1 MSVRDDI
8 AAIGTRKTA
17 ADVLNSIVD
26 IADRKG
32 GMTAAQK
39 GFVTTCRRMLR
50 DDHPLQEHLTAWTE
64 ARTRA

>member
-1 MSVRDDI
+1 MSLRDEI

-17 ADVLNSIVD
+17 ADVLHSIVD

-32 GMTAAQK
+32 GMSGAQK
-39 GFVTTCRRMLR
+39 DFATICRRMLR
-50 DDHPLQEHLTAWTE
+50 DDHPLQGRIQAWLD